1 MIGFS
6 AVVKDELARLE
17 PGSACCARAELAG
30 LLASAGRVSADPAGQ
45 LTLAIESGHGVVAR
59 RAYQLVR
66 RVLGVAAHI
75 LPGRRPKLDKSTYFT
90 VRAAGQ
96 ELAAALAAA
105 RITDAAGEPLAPSSL
120 SECCRRAYLR
130 GAFLGAGFLA
140 DPKRSYHWEIPTADR
155 SWAGFVRYL
164 LSLEGIEAG
173 LARRR
178 HEHTVYLKDAD
189 GISSWLSLVGAH
201 QALLSLENARI
212 YKDVKN
218 RVNRLVN
225 CETANL
231 SRTINAGVQQ
241 QAFIRLID
249 QTIGLSAL
257 PESLRELARVR
268 MANPEATLEELG
280 TMLSQP
286 LGKSGVN
293 HRLRDLR
300 RIADDLAAGSED
312 GNGDGQTLGGGRRR
326 RLPQR
331 GRP

>member
-30 LLASAGRVSADPAGQ
+30 LLASAGRVSADPSGR

-75 LPGRRPKLDKSTYFT
+75 LPGRRPKLDKATYFT
-90 VRAAGQ
+90 VRAGGQ
-96 ELAAALAAA
+96 ELAAALAVAG
-105 RITDAAGEPLAPSSL
+105 ITDEAGEPLEQSSL
-120 SECCRRAYLR
+120 SQCCRRAYLR
-130 GAFLGAGFLA
+130 GAFVGAGFVA
-140 DPKRSYHWEIPTADR
+140 DPRRSYHWEIPTADP
-155 SWAGFVRYL
+155 SWAGFVRHL

-189 GISSWLSLVGAH
+189 GISAWLSLVGAH

-241 QAFIRLID
+241 QASIQLIAE
-249 QTIGLSAL
+249 TIGLSAL
-257 PESLRELARVR
+257 PEPLRELARVR
-268 MANPEATLEELG
+268 MANPDATLEELG
-280 TMLSQP
+280 TMLSQA

-293 HRLRDLR
+293 HRLRELR
-300 RIADDLAAGSED
+300 RIAEGLAAPPED
-312 GNGDGQTLGGGRRR
+312 DNGRDRTPRRR
-326 RLPQR
+326 RRSER
-331 GRP
+331 GPV